1 MNENYIV
8 INGKRAELTKEQ
20 LKTLGV
26 EVRKNPFERC
36 AAGEK
41 YVTILGDD
49 AIREFFDN
57 NDLCDNG
64 VYNAVNYFNNEQ
76 FARQVALHQLL
87 YRKLLKF
94 AYDNECEDTAEWN
107 GMVNPTY
114 DSTCDNTA
122 EWSKRKQHYSV
133 RYSYEDSAF
142 VVFCQYDDKGQGVY
156 FSSEEAAKQAIEEV
170 VKPFVKEHPD
180 FVW

>member
-94 AYDNECEDTAEWN
+94 AYDNGFEDNQAWN
-107 GMVNPTY
+107 KTNCHYYICYNIDEGRFYADVTGNFKHNDVWFCSRASVN
-114 DSTCDNTA
+114 
-122 EWSKRKQHYSV
+122 R
-133 RYSYEDSAF
+133 
-142 VVFCQYDDKGQGVY
+142 
-156 FSSEEAAKQAIEEV
+156 AIDEV
-170 VKPFVKEHPD
+170 VKPFMEEHPE

>member
-1 MNENYIV
+1 MNDSYIV

-94 AYDNECEDTAEWN
+94 AYDNGCEDTAEWDCRNRHYHIIYSFN
-107 GMVNPTY
+107 GKNLGF
-114 DSTCDNTA
+114 DSNDVF
-122 EWSKRKQHYSV
+122 KQ
-133 RYSYEDSAF
+133 
-142 VVFCQYDDKGQGVY
+142 QGIVY
-156 FSSEEAAKQAIEEV
+156 FSSKDGVLQAIKEV
-170 VKPFVKEHPD
+170 VKPFMKEHPD

>member
-1 MNENYIV
+1 MNDSYIV

-94 AYDNECEDTAEWN
+94 SYDNVCEDTAEWN
-107 GMVNPTY
+107 GANEHWLITY
-114 DSTCDNTA
+114 H
-122 EWSKRKQHYSV
+122 KL
-133 RYSYEDSAF
+133 
-142 VVFCQYDDKGQGVY
+142 DDDFTIVYMEAAKELSVY
-156 FSSEEAAKQAIEEV
+156 FSTEEGASRAINEV
-170 VKPFVKEHPD
+170 IRPFMKEHPD

>member
-1 MNENYIV
+1 MNDSYIV

-94 AYDNECEDTAEWN
+94 AYDNGLEDIEWN
-107 GMVNPTY
+107 NRNDHWY
-114 DSTCDNTA
+114 IF
-122 EWSKRKQHYSV
+122 
-133 RYSYEDSAF
+133 YSYADDLF
-142 VVFCQYDDKGQGVY
+142 DCQCNEGFKSQNVY
-156 FSSEEAAKQAIEEV
+156 FSSPEGASRAIKEV
-170 VKPFVKEHPD
+170 VEPFMKEHPE

>member
-1 MNENYIV
+1 MNDSYIV

-94 AYDNECEDTAEWN
+94 AYDNGCEDTAEWDCRNRHYHIIYSFN
-107 GMVNPTY
+107 GKNLGF
-114 DSTCDNTA
+114 DSNDVF
-122 EWSKRKQHYSV
+122 KQ
-133 RYSYEDSAF
+133 
-142 VVFCQYDDKGQGVY
+142 QGIVY
-156 FSSEEAAKQAIEEV
+156 FSSKDGVLQAIKEV
-170 VKPFVKEHPD
+170 VEPFMKKHPE

>member
-8 INGKRAELTKEQ
+8 INGKKIELTKEQ

-94 AYDNECEDTAEWN
+94 AYDNGCEDTAEWDCRNRHYHIIYSFN
-107 GMVNPTY
+107 GKNLGF
-114 DSTCDNTA
+114 DSNDVF
-122 EWSKRKQHYSV
+122 KQ
-133 RYSYEDSAF
+133 
-142 VVFCQYDDKGQGVY
+142 QGIVY
-156 FSSEEAAKQAIEEV
+156 FSSKDGVLQAIKEV
-170 VKPFVKEHPD
+170 VKPFIEEHPD

>member
-1 MNENYIV
+1 MSDNYAM

-94 AYDNECEDTAEWN
+94 AYDN
-107 GMVNPTY
+107 G
-114 DSTCDNTA
+114 
-122 EWSKRKQHYSV
+122 
-133 RYSYEDSAF
+133 YEDNQAWNKTNWHYYIAYNTDEGRFYADVTGTFKHHDVWFCSKKSAE
-142 VVFCQYDDKGQGVY
+142 C
-156 FSSEEAAKQAIEEV
+156 AIKEV
-170 VKPFVKEHPD
+170 VEPFMKEHPE

>member
-1 MNENYIV
+1 MNDSYIV

-94 AYDNECEDTAEWN
+94 AYDNGCEDTAEWDCRNRHYHIIYSFN
-107 GMVNPTY
+107 GKNLGF
-114 DSTCDNTA
+114 DSNDVF
-122 EWSKRKQHYSV
+122 KQ
-133 RYSYEDSAF
+133 
-142 VVFCQYDDKGQGVY
+142 QGIVY
-156 FSSEEAAKQAIEEV
+156 FSSKDGVLQAIKEV
-170 VKPFVKEHPD
+170 VEPFIKEHPE

>member
-1 MNENYIV
+1 MSDNYIV
-8 INGKRAELTKEQ
+8 INGKRTELTEEQ
-20 LKTLGV
+20 LKALGI

-94 AYDNECEDTAEWN
+94 AYDNGCEDTAEWDCRNRHYHIIYSFN
-107 GMVNPTY
+107 GKNLGF
-114 DSTCDNTA
+114 DSNDVF
-122 EWSKRKQHYSV
+122 KQ
-133 RYSYEDSAF
+133 
-142 VVFCQYDDKGQGVY
+142 QGIVY
-156 FSSEEAAKQAIEEV
+156 FSSKDGVLQAIKEV
-170 VKPFVKEHPD
+170 VEPFMKKHPE

>member
-1 MNENYIV
+1 MSDSYIV
-8 INGKRAELTKEQ
+8 INGKRTELTEEQ
-20 LKTLGV
+20 LKALGI

-94 AYDNECEDTAEWN
+94 AYDNDCEDTAKWDCENRHWCIQ
-107 GMVNPTY
+107 Y
-114 DSTCDNTA
+114 DHCDKVFCVT
-122 EWSKRKQHYSV
+122 WFDTFHYS
-133 RYSYEDSAF
+133 E
-142 VVFCQYDDKGQGVY
+142 VY
-156 FSSEEAAKQAIEEV
+156 FSTGEAAERAIREV
-170 VKPFVKEHPD
+170 IEPFMKEHPD